1 VKETRRR
8 RSFLFCLFL
17 IESHQF
23 VLLIYNTQRAQE
35 EGNGIL
41 KPATISRA
49 RELSYGTFLSS
60 K

>member
-1 VKETRRR
+1 MREAGRR
-8 RSFLFCLFL
+8 RSFLFYLFL

-23 VLLIYNTQRAQE
+23 VLLIYNTQRARE
-35 EGNGIL
+35 KGNGIL
-41 KPATISRA
+41 TPAAISRA